1 MTWVDKYGDL
11 PGLEVMRDLLVTKEW
26 YSSQRK
32 SKRVIE
38 ATNIVACI
46 DPETQQYERVPQR
59 LLFNFALI
67 GMEGFSSQT
76 SIHIMQNLFEVQSQE
91 WPSQIVALIPRLAK
105 SIDELYNKVFD
116 HLKPTPLKVHYAF
129 NHRECFKFMTS
140 FCKVEG
146 NYLKTE
152 ANLVKL
158 FYHECI
164 RQYAD
169 KILMR
174 HDLTWFKETLIQ
186 LIWDNFELKP
196 YKEVEVKTTN

>member
-11 PGLEVMRDLLVTKEW
+11 PGLEVMRDLLTTKEW
-26 YSSQRK
+26 FSTMRK

-38 ATNIVACI
+38 STNLIACI
-46 DPETQQYERVPQR
+46 DPQTEQYYRVPQR
-59 LLFNFALI
+59 LLFNFALV
-67 GMEGFSSQT
+67 GMEGFRSND
-76 SIHIMQNLFEVQSQE
+76 SIHIMTNLFEIQSQD
-91 WPSQIVALIPRLAK
+91 WPSGITTLIPRLADA
-105 SIDELYNKVFD
+105 IDALYNLVFE

-129 NHRECFKFMTS
+129 NYRECFKQVTS

-146 NYLKTE
+146 NYLKSE

-174 HDLTWFKETLIQ
+174 HDLEWFKSTLVK
-186 LIWDNFELKP
+186 LIWDKFELKP
-196 YKEVEVKTTN
+196 YKELEVKTTQ